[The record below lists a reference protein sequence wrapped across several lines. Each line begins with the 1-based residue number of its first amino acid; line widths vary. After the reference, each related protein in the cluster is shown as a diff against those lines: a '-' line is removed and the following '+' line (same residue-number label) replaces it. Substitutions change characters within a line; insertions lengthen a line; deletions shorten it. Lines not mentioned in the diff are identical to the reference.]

1 VDSTQGIDLPL
12 AHEAIAQVQ
21 TWLEQA
27 RYEPVDRAARDL
39 AGLLQDPRGLDFATG
54 FVDQVVRPE
63 DPRVA
68 ARAFRELSRRPPGF
82 LSPQLRA
89 LVRLG
94 GSVAPVAPR
103 LVVPLARRALRE
115 MVRHL
120 VVDATD
126 ARLGPALARIRAGGA
141 RLNVNLLGEAVLG
154 SSEAERRVAGTIRLI
169 ERDDVDYVSIKVSST
184 VAPHSPWA
192 HDRAVDDAV
201 AALTP
206 VYRAARDHDTF
217 VNLDMEEY
225 RDLDLTLD
233 VFQTLLDLPE
243 FADVR
248 AGIVLQAYLPDSLA
262 AMMRIQE
269 WAATR
274 AGTPVKVRVVKG
286 ANLPMERVDAEIHG
300 WPLATWPDKAR
311 TDANYKKILDYAL
324 TPERSRFV
332 HVGVAGHNLFDGV
345 EFEMLLGMAAGQAAV
360 VGRDGGGLRLYT
372 PVVHPDEFDVAI
384 AYLVRRLEEG
394 ASAENFMSAAF
405 DLDDSRLFERER
417 DRFLASIALIPSEV
431 PHPNRTM
438 DRAADPLGALA
449 RAASAG
455 GLAVAEAANPSVRE
469 ESGVDPATAGAWVGE
484 GSDTAPA
491 AGGVRRGDGAAAESS
506 VCDESL
512 MDPASAGT
520 RRGNDVAG
528 EYPDTGPAPS
538 GRSMSARTPF
548 RNAPDTD
555 PSLAA
560 NRAWAAGIRARMA
573 TSTAGKAATEAAT
586 IRSAEELDAAIAEA
600 AASGWGSRPAVERAR
615 ILRAAGDEIERRRA
629 ELIEVMGFEC
639 GKVIE
644 QSDPEVSEAADF
656 ARFYADGAERL
667 DEIDGARFEPVG
679 VTAVIPPWNFP
690 AAIPAGGV
698 LAALAAGSA
707 VVFKPARQAAR
718 TGAVIA
724 EALWAAGVP
733 RDALRLVSLTPAP
746 ATDAGDRGERLDT
759 ARQADEP
766 RTSHPDEDALP
777 TSDGAHPGVVRPE
790 QRADAGSREREAPN
804 LGSRLVADPR
814 IERVILTGSYE
825 TAERFRRIRPA
836 LPLLAETSGKNAI
849 IVTPSADLDLAAH
862 DVAYSAFGHAGQKCS
877 AASLVVL
884 VGSVADSDR
893 FRRQLLDA
901 VGSYRVGDPWD
912 EAARIGPL
920 IAPAEGKLLRALTT
934 LEPGQSWLLEP
945 RRIGD
950 ATWTPGIRL
959 GVHPGSE
966 FHTTEYFGPVL
977 GIMTA
982 ASLDEA
988 IDIVNAVDYG
998 LTSGLHSLDE
1008 DEIDRWLSRVEAG
1021 NAYVNRGITGAI
1033 VARQPF
1039 GGWKKSSVGP
1049 GTKAGGPN
1057 YLFAL
1062 GTWHDADPVGRATT
1076 ASPEPGAVADPRA
1089 DAESPSVTRPRAD
1102 AADPLADVSDAEPL
1116 TAADRR
1122 ADGGAPALTPRIP
1135 AAAAPDAFAAAHRLI
1150 RRAADPAHR
1159 GWLEQAL
1166 ASDEIAY
1173 ADEFGVARDAQ
1184 ALSVEQN
1191 ALRYVPTPAIVRFE
1205 GVREADLLRVVS
1217 AALRVGAPIDVS
1229 TASLPSEPVRE
1240 LFITA
1245 GIAYRVEDDARWEA
1259 RVARLGEARIRLIGG
1274 SADPIVRAS
1283 DGSPRIAVWAG
1294 EVTRSGRI
1302 EALPFLREQAVSIT
1316 AHRFGT
1322 PRRYEVPAG

>member
-1 VDSTQGIDLPL
+1 MNNTQGIDLPL

-21 TWLEQA
+21 KWLDQA
-27 RYEPVDRAARDL
+27 RYEPVDKAARDL

-68 ARAFRELSRRPPGF
+68 ARAFRELSRRPPAF
-82 LSPQLRA
+82 LSPQLRG

-94 GSVAPVAPR
+94 GSVAPAAPG
-103 LVVPLARRALRE
+103 LVVPVARRVLRE

-126 ARLGPALARIRAGGA
+126 ARLGPALARIREGGA

-154 SSEAERRVAGTIRLI
+154 SAEAERRVAGTLRLI

-192 HDRAVDDAV
+192 HDRAVADAV
-201 AALTP
+201 EALTP

-243 FADVR
+243 FAGVR

-262 AMMRIQE
+262 AMMRIQD
-269 WAATR
+269 WAASR

-300 WPLATWPDKAR
+300 WPLATWHDKAH

-324 TPERSRFV
+324 TPERTRCV
-332 HVGVAGHNLFDGV
+332 HVGVAGHNLFDVALAKLLCERRGVDDGV
-345 EFEMLLGMAAGQAAV
+345 EFEMLLGMAAQQAAV
-360 VGRDGGGLRLYT
+360 VARDVGGLRLYT

-405 DLDDSRLFERER
+405 DLDDARLFDRER
-417 DRFLASIALIPSEV
+417 DRFLASIALIPSDV
-431 PHPNRTM
+431 PTPTRTM
-438 DRAADPLGALA
+438 NRAADPVGAGSADPGPAADDRPRADAGTEPATTLA
-449 RAASAG
+449 DPVRAAVADLATAPADRPRADAGTDPGSA
-455 GLAVAEAANPSVRE
+455 
-469 ESGVDPATAGAWVGE
+469 SGADPAGDVDPAIAEAGADAADPVRAAVA
-484 GSDTAPA
+484 DPVTAPA
-491 AGGVRRGDGAAAESS
+491 DRPRPVA
-506 VCDESL
+506 
-512 MDPASAGT
+512 DP
-520 RRGNDVAG
+520 
-528 EYPDTGPAPS
+528 GPA
-538 GRSMSARTPF
+538 PF

-560 NRAWAAGIRARMA
+560 NREWAAGIRARMRN
-573 TSTAGKAATEAAT
+573 STAGSATTEAAA
-586 IRSAEELDAAIAEA
+586 IRTEDELDAAIAEA
-600 AASGWGSRPAVERAR
+600 AASDWGTRPAAERAR
-615 ILRAAGDEIERRRA
+615 ILRAAGDELERRRA
-629 ELIEVMGFEC
+629 ELIEVMGSEC
-639 GKVIE
+639 GKVVE
-644 QSDPEVSEAADF
+644 QSDPEVSEAVDF
-656 ARFYADGAERL
+656 ARFYADGAEKL
-667 DEIDGARFEPVG
+667 EAIDGARFGPVG

-733 RDALRLVSLTPAP
+733 RDALRLVSLAATSGGDEGAIPAQTGTRSGACPSFGGDEGAIP
-746 ATDAGDRGERLDT
+746 AQTGTRPEAC
-759 ARQADEP
+759 
-766 RTSHPDEDALP
+766 P
-777 TSDGAHPGVVRPE
+777 TSGGNDDAIPAETGTRSEACPTSGGNDEAIPAQTGTRP
-790 QRADAGSREREAPN
+790 RD
-804 LGSRLVADPR
+804 LGSRLIADPR
-814 IERVILTGSYE
+814 IERVILTGAYE
-825 TAERFRRIRPA
+825 TAERFRRIRPD

-884 VGSVADSDR
+884 VGSVADSER

-901 VGSYRVGDPWD
+901 VGAYRVADPWD
-912 EAARIGPL
+912 ESARIGPL

-934 LEPGQSWLLEP
+934 LEPGQSWILEP
-945 RRIGD
+945 RQIGD
-950 ATWTPGIRL
+950 ATWTPGIRE
-959 GVHPGSE
+959 GVLPGSE

-982 ASLDEA
+982 PTLDAA

-1008 DEIDRWLSRVEAG
+1008 REIDRWLARIEAG

-1049 GTKAGGPN
+1049 GTKAGGPS

-1062 GTWHDADPVGRATT
+1062 GSWHDADPAG
-1076 ASPEPGAVADPRA
+1076 ADP
-1089 DAESPSVTRPRAD
+1089 V
-1102 AADPLADVSDAEPL
+1102 
-1116 TAADRR
+1116 
-1122 ADGGAPALTPRIP
+1122 PASN
-1135 AAAAPDAFAAAHRLI
+1135 FAATA
-1150 RRAADPAHR
+1150 RRILRIADPADR
-1159 GWLEQAL
+1159 DWIAQAL
-1166 ASDEIAY
+1166 ASDEAAY
-1173 ADEFGVARDAQ
+1173 TGEFGRARDVQ
-1184 ALSVEQN
+1184 GMSVEQN

-1205 GVREADLLRVVS
+1205 GGREAELLRVV
-1217 AALRVGAPIDVS
+1217 AAAIRVGAPIEVS
-1229 TASLPSEPVRE
+1229 AVALPSAPLRE
-1240 LFITA
+1240 LLIDSGITLR
-1245 GIAYRVEDDARWEA
+1245 IEDAARWST
-1259 RVARLGEARIRLIGG
+1259 RVAGLAEARIRVIGG
-1274 SADPIVRAS
+1274 SADPIARAS
-1283 DGSPRIAVWAG
+1283 NGSPRIAVWAG
-1294 EVTRSGRI
+1294 EVTRAGRI

-1322 PRRYEVPAG
+1322 PRRYDIP

>member
-1 VDSTQGIDLPL
+1 MDNAQGIDLPL
-12 AHEAIAQVQ
+12 AHEAIAQVR

-27 RYEPVDRAARDL
+27 RHEPVDKAARDL
-39 AGLLQDPRGLDFATG
+39 AGLLKDPRGLAFATG
-54 FVDQVVRPE
+54 FVDEVVRPE

-68 ARAFRELSRRPPGF
+68 ARAFRALSRRPPAF
-82 LSPQLRA
+82 LPPPMRA

-94 GSVAPVAPR
+94 GSVAPLAPG
-103 LVVPLARRALRE
+103 LVVPVARRVLRE

-120 VVDATD
+120 VVDASD
-126 ARLGPALARIRAGGA
+126 ARLGPALARIREGGV
-141 RLNVNLLGEAVLG
+141 RLNVNLLGEAILG
-154 SSEAERRVAGTIRLI
+154 SAEAERRVAGTIRLI
-169 ERDDVDYVSIKVSST
+169 ERADVDYVSIKVSST

-192 HDRAVDDAV
+192 HDRAVADAV

-206 VYRAARDHDTF
+206 VYEAARDHDTF

-225 RDLDLTLD
+225 HDLDLTLD
-233 VFQTLLDLPE
+233 VFQTLLDLPQ
-243 FADVR
+243 FRSVR

-262 AMMRIQE
+262 AMIRIQE
-269 WAATR
+269 WAADR
-274 AGTPVKVRVVKG
+274 GGEPVKVRVVKG

-324 TPERSRFV
+324 EPERLRRV
-332 HVGVAGHNLFDGV
+332 HIGVAGHNLFDVALAKLLCERRGVTGGV
-345 EFEMLLGMAAGQAAV
+345 EFEMLLGMAAQQAAV
-360 VGRDGGGLRLYT
+360 VARDVGGLRLYT

-405 DLDDSRLFERER
+405 DLDDARMFERER
-417 DRFLASIALIPSEV
+417 DRFLAAIDLIPREV
-431 PHPNRTM
+431 PRPNRTM
-438 DRAADPLGALA
+438 DRAA
-449 RAASAG
+449 
-455 GLAVAEAANPSVRE
+455 
-469 ESGVDPATAGAWVGE
+469 E
-484 GSDTAPA
+484 GD
-491 AGGVRRGDGAAAESS
+491 AAA
-506 VCDESL
+506 
-512 MDPASAGT
+512 DPC
-520 RRGNDVAG
+520 
-528 EYPDTGPAPS
+528 TGRA
-538 GRSMSARTPF
+538 PF

-560 NRAWAAGIRARMA
+560 NRAWAAGIRARMHA
-573 TSTAGKAATEAAT
+573 STAGTETTEAAT
-586 IRSAEELDAAIAEA
+586 IRTPEELDAAIAEA
-600 AASGWGSRPAVERAR
+600 AASDWGARPAAERAR

-629 ELIEVMGFEC
+629 ELIEVMGSEC

-644 QSDPEVSEAADF
+644 QADPEVSEAADF
-656 ARFYADGAERL
+656 ARYYADGAEAL
-667 DEIDGARFEPVG
+667 DEVDGARFEPAR

-690 AAIPAGGV
+690 AAIPAGGA

-733 RDALRLVSLTPAP
+733 RDALRLV
-746 ATDAGDRGERLDT
+746 RLDG
-759 ARQADEP
+759 D
-766 RTSHPDEDALP
+766 
-777 TSDGAHPGVVRPE
+777 
-790 QRADAGSREREAPN
+790 

-825 TAERFRRIRPA
+825 TAERFRGIRPD

-849 IVTPSADLDLAAH
+849 IVTPSADLDLAAK

-884 VGSVADSDR
+884 VGSVARSER

-950 ATWTPGIRL
+950 AMWTPGIRA
-959 GVHPGSE
+959 GVEPGSE

-977 GIMTA
+977 GVMTA
-982 ASLDEA
+982 ATLDEA
-988 IDIVNAVDYG
+988 IDIANAVEYG

-1008 DEIDRWLSRVEAG
+1008 TEIARWLERIEAG

-1049 GTKAGGPN
+1049 GAKAGGPN

-1062 GTWHDADPVGRATT
+1062 GSWRDAP
-1076 ASPEPGAVADPRA
+1076 PRA
-1089 DAESPSVTRPRAD
+1089 AARGVPEMRGLAERRFLRAVGPED
-1102 AADPLADVSDAEPL
+1102 RAWLA
-1116 TAADRR
+1116 
-1122 ADGGAPALTPRIP
+1122 GALTS
-1135 AAAAPDAFAAAHRLI
+1135 DAAAH
-1150 RRAADPAHR
+1150 
-1159 GWLEQAL
+1159 
-1166 ASDEIAY
+1166 
-1173 ADEFGVARDAQ
+1173 ADEFGIARDAQ
-1184 ALSVEQN
+1184 GLVAEQN
-1191 ALRYVPTPAIVRFE
+1191 VLRYVPTAAIVRVE
-1205 GVREADLLRVVS
+1205 GGREAELVRVVA
-1217 AALRVGAPIDVS
+1217 AALRVGGPVEVS
-1229 TASLPSEPVRE
+1229 ASALPSAPVRE
-1240 LFITA
+1240 LLIDA
-1245 GIAYRVEDDARWEA
+1245 GITLRVEDGPRWEA
-1259 RVARLGEARIRLIGG
+1259 RVAGLGEARIRLIGG
-1274 SADPIVRAS
+1274 SAAAIARAS
-1283 DGSPRIAVWAG
+1283 GGSPRIAVWAG
-1294 EVTRSGRI
+1294 EVTRAGRV
-1302 EALPFLREQAVSIT
+1302 EVLPFLREQAVSIT
-1316 AHRFGT
+1316 AHRFGA
-1322 PRRYEVPAG
+1322 PRRYAVR

>member
-1 VDSTQGIDLPL
+1 MPRCVSHFVREWGRYSHLKWDMPGCVSHFVREWGSYFPLKWDMPLPRTASARHDGRVNNTQGIDLPL

-21 TWLEQA
+21 KWLEQA

-39 AGLLQDPRGLDFATG
+39 AGLLQDPGGLDFATG

-68 ARAFRELSRRPPGF
+68 ARAFRELSRRPPAF
-82 LSPQLRA
+82 LSPQLRG

-94 GSVAPVAPR
+94 GSVAPAAPG
-103 LVVPLARRALRE
+103 LVVPVARRVLRE

-126 ARLGPALARIRAGGA
+126 ARLGPALSRIREGGA

-154 SSEAERRVAGTIRLI
+154 SAEAVRRIAGTIRLI

-184 VAPHSPWA
+184 VAPHSPWV
-192 HDRAVDDAV
+192 HDRAVADAV
-201 AALTP
+201 EALTP

-243 FADVR
+243 FAGVR

-262 AMMRIQE
+262 AMMRIQD
-269 WAATR
+269 WAAAR
-274 AGTPVKVRVVKG
+274 AGSPVKVRVVKG

-300 WPLATWPDKAR
+300 WPVATWHDKAR

-324 TPERSRFV
+324 TAERTRHV
-332 HVGVAGHNLFDGV
+332 HVGVAGHNIFDVALAKLLCERRDVDEGV
-345 EFEMLLGMAAGQAAV
+345 EFEMLLGMATQQAAV
-360 VGRDGGGLRLYT
+360 IARDVGGLRLYT

-405 DLDDSRLFERER
+405 DLDDARLFDRERE
-417 DRFLASIALIPSEV
+417 RFLASIALIPSEV
-431 PHPNRTM
+431 PSPNRTM
-438 DRAADPLGALA
+438 DRAADPADLA
-449 RAASAG
+449 A
-455 GLAVAEAANPSVRE
+455 
-469 ESGVDPATAGAWVGE
+469 VDP
-484 GSDTAPA
+484 S
-491 AGGVRRGDGAAAESS
+491 
-506 VCDESL
+506 
-512 MDPASAGT
+512 PAS
-520 RRGNDVAG
+520 
-528 EYPDTGPAPS
+528 
-538 GRSMSARTPF
+538 SAPF

-560 NRAWAAGIRARMA
+560 NREWAAGIRARMRD
-573 TSTAGKAATEAAT
+573 STAGIATTEAAR
-586 IRSAEELDAAIAEA
+586 IRTADELDAAIAEA
-600 AASGWGSRPAVERAR
+600 AASGWGARPAAERAR
-615 ILRAAGDEIERRRA
+615 ILRAAGDELERRRA
-629 ELIEVMGFEC
+629 ELIEVMGSEC

-644 QSDPEVSEAADF
+644 QSDPEVSEAVDF
-656 ARFYADGAERL
+656 ARFYADGAEKL
-667 DEIDGARFEPVG
+667 DAIDGARFEPVG

-733 RDALRLVSLTPAP
+733 RDALRMVSLTPGAC
-746 ATDAGDRGERLDT
+746 
-759 ARQADEP
+759 
-766 RTSHPDEDALP
+766 P
-777 TSDGAHPGVVRPE
+777 TSGGNDGAIPAQTGTRSG
-790 QRADAGSREREAPN
+790 D
-804 LGSRLVADPR
+804 LGSRLIADPR
-814 IERVILTGSYE
+814 IGRVILTGAYE
-825 TAERFRRIRPA
+825 TAERFRRIRPD

-884 VGSVADSDR
+884 VGSVADSER
-893 FRRQLLDA
+893 FHRQLLDA
-901 VGSYRVGDPWD
+901 VGAYRVGDPWD
-912 EAARIGPL
+912 ESARIGPL
-920 IAPAEGKLLRALTT
+920 IAPAEGKLLRALKT
-934 LEPGQSWLLEP
+934 LEPGQRWLLEP
-945 RRIGD
+945 RQLGE
-950 ATWTPGIRL
+950 ATWTPGIRA
-959 GVHPGSE
+959 GVLPGSE

-982 ASLDEA
+982 PTLDAA

-1008 DEIDRWLSRVEAG
+1008 REIDRWLARIEAG

-1049 GTKAGGPN
+1049 GTKAGGPS

-1062 GTWHDADPVGRATT
+1062 GAWRDANPAHAAAPRTGVPVDSTTAPATPDPARPAVMPSTADPVHPGAADADPDPASGLGARA
-1076 ASPEPGAVADPRA
+1076 
-1089 DAESPSVTRPRAD
+1089 
-1102 AADPLADVSDAEPL
+1102 
-1116 TAADRR
+1116 RR
-1122 ADGGAPALTPRIP
+1122 ILRI
-1135 AAAAPDAFAAAHRLI
+1135 
-1150 RRAADPAHR
+1150 ADPADR
-1159 GWLEQAL
+1159 PWIAQAL
-1166 ASDEIAY
+1166 ASDEA
-1173 ADEFGVARDAQ
+1173 AHAAEFGVARDVQ
-1184 ALSVEQN
+1184 GLSVEQN
-1191 ALRYVPTPAIVRFE
+1191 ALRYVPTSAIVRFE
-1205 GVREADLLRVVS
+1205 GGREAELLRVV
-1217 AALRVGAPIDVS
+1217 AAAIRVGAPIEVS
-1229 TASLPSEPVRE
+1229 ARALPGALLRDLLIDEG
-1240 LFITA
+1240 ITL
-1245 GIAYRVEDDARWEA
+1245 RVEDAARWGA
-1259 RVARLGEARIRLIGG
+1259 RVAGLAEARIRVIGG
-1274 SADPIVRAS
+1274 SADPIARAS
-1283 DGSPRIAVWAG
+1283 NGSPRIAVWAG
-1294 EVTRSGRI
+1294 DVTRAGRV

-1322 PRRYEVPAG
+1322 PRRYDIP